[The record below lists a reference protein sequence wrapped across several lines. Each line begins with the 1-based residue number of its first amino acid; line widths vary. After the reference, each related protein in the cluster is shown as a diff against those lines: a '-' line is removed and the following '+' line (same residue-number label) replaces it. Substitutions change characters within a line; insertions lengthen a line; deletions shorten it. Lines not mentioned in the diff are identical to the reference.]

1 MMIVAYLF
9 SPPHPLTRPDPE
21 LLAEHF
27 NTLNLEDMI
36 EKALNGID
44 RKSFYYKK
52 EIKTI
57 GRSNNILLTQLLY
70 PG

>member
-1 MMIVAYLF
+1 MNEARKIGTYETSILPYDDCCVLF

-52 EIKTI
+52 E
-57 GRSNNILLTQLLY
+57 
-70 PG
+70 